1 MNSKGRESFMIE
13 LNWKPDKSSPTPLYI
28 QIKEYIKEKIETGE
42 WAVGT
47 KIPPQRK
54 LAEALGVNRST
65 IVAALEE
72 LIAEGLLEGKSGSGT
87 KVINNTWSLMTSTP
101 PPDWNSYV
109 QAGIHHPNLPT
120 IQEINK
126 AEFDPNIIRL
136 GTGELSPDLFP
147 RKMMKQVFKRL
158 PDRIDSLGY
167 EEPKGLLFLREQ
179 LSRYLKTHGIEASPS
194 SILIVSG
201 ALQALQLISLGLL
214 QRGSTIFLEKPSY
227 LYSLHVFQSA
237 GMRLFGLPLDENGVQ
252 IKTITEQKKRQ
263 NASLLYTIPSFHNPT
278 GILMSEERRKELI
291 DVCEQEQLP
300 IIEDDVY
307 RELWLDSPP
316 PPPLKAID
324 KNGLV
329 LYLGSISKTLS
340 PGLRIGWVVGPK
352 PVIERLAD
360 IKMQTDYGS
369 SSLSQW
375 AVAEWLSSGFY
386 HQHLEEVRKELKI
399 RREVMIDS
407 LQRHFSDIA
416 AWSVPKGGF
425 YIWLRILPLLSI
437 RKLFE
442 KALERGILL
451 NPGNV
456 YDQHATQYLRLSY
469 SYASL
474 ADLDKGMF
482 RLSEIIRQLIT

>member
-1 MNSKGRESFMIE
+1 MIE

-126 AEFDPNIIRL
+126 AEFDPNMIRL

-214 QRGSTIFLEKPSY
+214 QRGSTIFLEKVSP
-227 LYSLHVFQSA
+227 VFPEKY
-237 GMRLFGLPLDENGVQ
+237 RL
-252 IKTITEQKKRQ
+252 
-263 NASLLYTIPSFHNPT
+263 
-278 GILMSEERRKELI
+278 
-291 DVCEQEQLP
+291 
-300 IIEDDVY
+300 
-307 RELWLDSPP
+307 
-316 PPPLKAID
+316 
-324 KNGLV
+324 
-329 LYLGSISKTLS
+329 
-340 PGLRIGWVVGPK
+340 
-352 PVIERLAD
+352 
-360 IKMQTDYGS
+360 
-369 SSLSQW
+369 
-375 AVAEWLSSGFY
+375 
-386 HQHLEEVRKELKI
+386 
-399 RREVMIDS
+399 
-407 LQRHFSDIA
+407 
-416 AWSVPKGGF
+416 
-425 YIWLRILPLLSI
+425 
-437 RKLFE
+437 
-442 KALERGILL
+442 
-451 NPGNV
+451 
-456 YDQHATQYLRLSY
+456 
-469 SYASL
+469 
-474 ADLDKGMF
+474 
-482 RLSEIIRQLIT
+482 